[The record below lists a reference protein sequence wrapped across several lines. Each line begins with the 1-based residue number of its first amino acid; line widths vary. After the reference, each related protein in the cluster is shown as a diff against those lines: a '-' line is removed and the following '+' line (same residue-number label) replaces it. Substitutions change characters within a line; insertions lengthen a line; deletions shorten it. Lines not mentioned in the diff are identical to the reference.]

1 MKAPPPDELEKSTYS
16 STCTRRRANA
26 AVWSCARPLG
36 SPHLDD
42 LGGPRDGA
50 RELRYRS

>member
-1 MKAPPPDELEKSTYS
+1 MIYPYADHHKTSDQANKAL
-16 STCTRRRANA
+16 
-26 AVWSCARPLG
+26 LG